1 MQTAV
6 IVLAAGAGTRMKS
19 KTPKVLHTLAG
30 RSMLAHSLHAATSL
44 NPTHLVTVVGH
55 DRERVTEAVNA
66 VAGELDRSVTV
77 AVQDEQKGT
86 GHAVSCGLEG
96 LPADFLRDRTRHS
109 RPTCLCSTARPSQTS
124 SPSTRL
130 LPRPR

>member
-30 RSMLAHSLHAATSL
+30 RSMLAHSLHAAASL

-66 VAGELDRSVTV
+66 VAGELDRSVPGIEP
-77 AVQDEQKGT
+77 DIFPEPGGKT
-86 GHAVSCGLEG
+86 GDGLACWRRKIG
-96 LPADFLRDRTRHS
+96 RAHV
-109 RPTCLCSTARPSQTS
+109 
-124 SPSTRL
+124 
-130 LPRPR
+130 